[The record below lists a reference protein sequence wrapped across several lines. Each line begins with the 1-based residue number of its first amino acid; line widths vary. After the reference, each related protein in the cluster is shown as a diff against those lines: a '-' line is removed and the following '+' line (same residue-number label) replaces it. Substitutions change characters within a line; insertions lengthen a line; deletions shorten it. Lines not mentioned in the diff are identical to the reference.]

1 MKMADPIAEY
11 TVRDFSA
18 VDNQIEQIAE
28 RERVVTQKL
37 RLANLFQL
45 VKFAVIGLVAL
56 GVFFLLLGIAY
67 RIAFPPEQKVVKTK
81 EVLSSKENNTAP
93 QTIVIQTPSGSVINP
108 GSNNG
113 AIVVEGAS
121 TIAPATKSDG
131 NSLVPSNTMWG
142 ATETSEAANSSAI
155 KNETVKSDEPDKK
168 SSDLSA
174 LGKRRVTTFTTVNS
188 NITGFEGV
196 VTGWRWGDV
205 DAKKPES
212 QYCYIEKSKK
222 LGINETISIA
232 RKSEKNGAV
241 RNDYTLQNA
250 RAAGLSKTQ
259 WDNVLRKCRW
269 FK

>member
-18 VDNQIEQIAE
+18 VDRQIEQIAE

-45 VKFAVIGLVAL
+45 VKFAVIGLIAT

-67 RIAFPPEQKVVKTK
+67 RIAFPPEPKVKETTEMVSSNTNKT
-81 EVLSSKENNTAP
+81 VP

-108 GSNNG
+108 SRNNG
-113 AIVVEGAS
+113 AVVVEGANA
-121 TIAPATKSDG
+121 TAPGTKSME

-142 ATETSEAANSSAI
+142 VTETSEAGNSSTI

-168 SSDLSA
+168 SSNVSA
-174 LGKRRVTTFTTVNS
+174 LGTRRVTTFTTVNS
-188 NITGFEGV
+188 NITGFEQV
-196 VTGWRWGDV
+196 VTGWKWGDV
-205 DAKKPES
+205 DAKKPEG
-212 QYCYIEKSKK
+212 QYCYVEKSEK

-232 RKSEKNGAV
+232 DKLEKNGAL
-241 RNDYTLQNA
+241 RNNYTLQNA